1 MNTSSLLRHHAIYAL
16 TLATALVGTSAAA
29 QDYPNRP
36 VKIVVASVA
45 GSAPDVLARVMAEKL
60 GASLGQPVI
69 VDNKPGAGG
78 VVGID
83 SVAKAA
89 PDGYT
94 LAIGHDGTMAINTVV
109 YKTLPYDPA
118 KDFAAIA
125 PLALNE
131 FVLVANPGT
140 GVKTLPEMIAY
151 AKAKQ
156 GKVAYGSAGVGTPN
170 HLFMEQLLKAAGI
183 QMTHVPYKGGAAA
196 VTDLV
201 GGQIDFMLAGI
212 APALPHIRAGKLN
225 AVAVTQPTRS
235 KVLPDVPTAG
245 ETLAGFG
252 TKTWFGLFAPA
263 GTKPEVIARLNRDV
277 RQTLAQ
283 PDVQQRLA
291 AQGMVIETGDADT
304 LTATVKSDL
313 ARYKVLATEIKLEAN

>member
-1 MNTSSLLRHHAIYAL
+1 MQ
-16 TLATALVGTSAAA
+16 ATRIVSRGWRACVAAMALVCAVGVAA
-29 QDYPNRP
+29 QDYPSRP

-60 GASLGQPVI
+60 SAGLGQPVVI
-69 VDNKPGAGG
+69 DNKPGAGG

-94 LAIGHDGTMAINTVV
+94 LAIGHDGTMAINTIV
-109 YKTLPYDPA
+109 YKSLPYDPA
-118 KDFAAIA
+118 TDFAAIA

-140 GVKTLPEMIAY
+140 GVKSVTDMVAY
-151 AKAKQ
+151 AKARP
-156 GKVAYGSAGVGTPN
+156 GKVSYGSAGVGTPN

-183 QMTHVPYKGGAAA
+183 SMTHVPYKGGAAA

-201 GGQIDFMLAGI
+201 GGQIDFMLAGM
-212 APALPHIRAGKLN
+212 APALPQIRAGKLV

-235 KVLPDVPTAG
+235 KVLPEVPTVG
-245 ETLAGFG
+245 ETLQGFG

-263 GTKPEVIARLNRDV
+263 KTPPQVVERLNREVRKVLADKDV
-277 RQTLAQ
+277 ADKLS
-283 PDVQQRLA
+283 
-291 AQGMVIETGDADT
+291 AQGMVIETGDAAT
-304 LTATVKSDL
+304 LAATVTSDL
-313 ARYKVLATEIKLEAN
+313 ARYKALAPQIKLDPN